1 MKDATRT
8 LVIWQDSTLIASFEP
23 DGSTPPGPTPE
34 PAKYSFQYSYTGL
47 GKVTSSVAEGTY
59 DEGTAITLEAT
70 PEKDWTFAGWSNGS
84 KKAKLTIVLSQDT
97 NLVASFVTTKKYKVT
112 IKAGSNGKVDP
123 ALNEAEYTGGSVIDI
138 KAIPNDE
145 YKFIKWSDGNTDAE
159 RSIVI
164 TQDTS
169 LTASFEEIVYY
180 TLTVEIEPNENA
192 GTVLFD
198 GKENS
203 SMRKRVEEGKTI
215 VLSAEPSKGYAFSHY
230 EDGASE
236 ITNAEYS
243 VVMNKKRT
251 VTAVFKK
258 AQGLDDVTGSSATV
272 SQKMLINGTIY
283 ILRGDKI
290 YTLDGQAVK

>member
-1 MKDATRT
+1 MEQDFSPIKDPVVSFRDLT
-8 LVIWQDSTLIASFEP
+8 LSYGKVLALDHVSLDLPSGTLIGLIGPDGVGKSTLLSLITGAHAMQEGSLTVLGGDMRDKAHRNKICPRIAYMP
-23 DGSTPPGPTPE
+23 
-34 PAKYSFQYSYTGL
+34 QGL
-47 GKVTSSVAEGTY
+47 GK
-59 DEGTAITLEAT
+59 
-70 PEKDWTFAGWSNGS
+70 
-84 KKAKLTIVLSQDT
+84 
-97 NLVASFVTTKKYKVT
+97 NLYF
-112 IKAGSNGKVDP
+112 
-123 ALNEAEYTGGSVIDI
+123 
-138 KAIPNDE
+138 
-145 YKFIKWSDGNTDAE
+145 
-159 RSIVI
+159 
-164 TQDTS
+164 
-169 LTASFEEIVYY
+169 

-272 SQKMLINGTIY
+272 SQKVLINGTIY